1 MIRFRQHTKLQ
12 GSPNVIYVY
21 PISILKGK
29 KGKEGRDTGMDV
41 VTTAFGIVGGLAVFL
56 FGLYMLNDG
65 LKKAVGEKLKQ
76 LLAKITNNR
85 IKGCAF
91 GALTAATLQSSGLTM
106 VILMGLINA
115 GVLTLSQG
123 IGVMLGSEIGTTVTA
138 QIVASNVGIVFYP
151 VIAFGFLLFIIPKNR
166 MYRNVGQVIL
176 SIGLVYMGMN
186 IMSGSFKP
194 LQDDPSLKTFLFG
207 LGQFPI
213 YGLLAGF
220 GITAL
225 FNSSTALMG
234 LVISLGMNDLI
245 SIEAAIAI
253 LLGANIGSCIT
264 GVMASFGS
272 SLSAK
277 RLSLAQLA
285 INIIGVM
292 LFFPFVNNFAGLV
305 TMTSGN
311 LPRQIANAHTIFN
324 IAVTVIMLPL
334 VSFLVLFVKKLLPG
348 EESKLKRGT
357 EFIDEKLLEAP
368 SIALSQAEKEVLRM
382 GNLTSEMLE
391 KANSAI
397 QENKKE
403 AIAKVM
409 ELEGIVDEI
418 YRAIDKFLEDSRFAN
433 LSETESRK
441 LAYLKHS
448 ASDIERIG
456 DHANNL
462 AELAEKKLKKGVPFS
477 KYAQTELATICAKT
491 ETIYCNALVVLEG
504 QGQNKEAA
512 KTVQE
517 LEDEINRL
525 QKNYEANHIRRLEY
539 KTCDPLVGIV
549 FVDILRNLEHVAN
562 HSNDIVNA
570 TLLGF

>member
-1 MIRFRQHTKLQ
+1 
-12 GSPNVIYVY
+12 
-21 PISILKGK
+21 
-29 KGKEGRDTGMDV
+29 
-41 VTTAFGIVGGLAVFL
+41 
-56 FGLYMLNDG
+56 MLNDG

-91 GALTAATLQSSGLTM
+91 GALTSATLQSSGLTM

-115 GVLTLSQG
+115 GALTLSQG
-123 IGVMLGSEIGTTVTA
+123 IGVMLGSEIGTTITA

-166 MYRNVGQVIL
+166 KYRNVGQVIL
-176 SIGLVYMGMN
+176 SIGLVYLGMN
-186 IMSGSFKP
+186 IMSSSFKP
-194 LQDDPSLKTFLFG
+194 LQDDPSLKVYLYG
-207 LGQFPI
+207 LGQFPL
-213 YGLLAGF
+213 YGLLAGLA
-220 GITAL
+220 ITAL

-234 LVISLGMNDLI
+234 LVISLGMNNLI

-253 LLGANIGSCIT
+253 LLGANIGSCFT
-264 GVMASFGS
+264 GIMASLGS
-272 SLSAK
+272 SLSSK

-285 INIIGVM
+285 INITGVM
-292 LFFPFVNNFAGLV
+292 LFFPFITYFAGLI
-305 TMTSGN
+305 TMTSAD

-324 IAVTVIMLPL
+324 VTVTIIMLPL
-334 VSFLVLFVKKLLPG
+334 VGLLVSFVKRLLPG

-357 EFIDEKLLEAP
+357 EFINEKLLEAP
-368 SIALSQAEKEVLRM
+368 SIALSQAEREVLRM
-382 GNLTSEMLE
+382 GGLTSEMLD
-391 KANSAI
+391 KATSAI

-433 LSETESRK
+433 LSEPESKK

-462 AELAEKKLKKGVPFS
+462 VELAEKKLKKGVPFS
-477 KYAQTELATICAKT
+477 KDAQTELATMFAKT
-491 ETIYCNALVVLEG
+491 EMIYDNALVVLEG
-504 QGQNKEAA
+504 HGQNNEIA

-525 QKNYEANHIRRLEY
+525 QKFFEANHIRRLEY
-539 KTCDPLVGIV
+539 KTCDPLVGII

>member
-1 MIRFRQHTKLQ
+1 
-12 GSPNVIYVY
+12 
-21 PISILKGK
+21 
-29 KGKEGRDTGMDV
+29 MDV
-41 VTTAFGIVGGLAVFL
+41 ATIAFGIVGGLATFL

-65 LKKAVGEKLKQ
+65 LQKAVGEKLKQ

-85 IKGCAF
+85 VKGCAF
-91 GALTAATLQSSGLTM
+91 GALTSATLQSSGLTM

-151 VIAFGFLLFIIPKNR
+151 VIAFGFFLFIIPKNR
-166 MYRNVGQVIL
+166 KYRNVGQVIL
-176 SIGLVYMGMN
+176 SIGLVYLGMS

-194 LQDDPSLKTFLFG
+194 LQDDPSLKTFLYS

-213 YGLLAGF
+213 YGLLAGL

-234 LVISLGMNDLI
+234 LVISLGINDLI
-245 SIEAAIAI
+245 SIQAAIAV

-272 SLSAK
+272 SLSSK

-285 INIIGVM
+285 INIIGVA
-292 LFFPFVNNFAGLV
+292 LFFPFVANFAGLIM
-305 TMTSGN
+305 MTSAD

-324 IAVTVIMLPL
+324 VIVTVVMLPL
-334 VSFLVLFVKKLLPG
+334 VGFLVLFVKRLLPG
-348 EESKLKRGT
+348 EETNLKRGT
-357 EFIDEKLLEAP
+357 EFINDKLLGAP
-368 SIALSQAEKEVLRM
+368 SIALSQAEKEILRI
-382 GNLTSEMLE
+382 GRLTSEMLE

-403 AIAKVM
+403 GIAKVM

-418 YRAIDKFLEDSRFAN
+418 YRAVEKFLDDSRFAN
-433 LSETESRK
+433 LNETESEK

-448 ASDIERIG
+448 ASDIERIA

-462 AELAEKKLKKGVPFS
+462 AELAEKKLKRGVPFS
-477 KYAQTELATICAKT
+477 KDAQTEIATMCAKT
-491 ETIYCNALVVLEG
+491 EMIYGSALIVLEG
-504 QGQNKEAA
+504 NGQNKEVA

-525 QKNYEANHIRRLEY
+525 QKSYEANHIRRLEY
-539 KTCDPLVGIV
+539 KTCDPLVGLI
-549 FVDILRNLEHVAN
+549 FVDVLRNLEHVAN

>member
-1 MIRFRQHTKLQ
+1 
-12 GSPNVIYVY
+12 
-21 PISILKGK
+21 
-29 KGKEGRDTGMDV
+29 MDV
-41 VTTAFGIVGGLAVFL
+41 VTVGFGIVGGLAIFL
-56 FGLYMLNDG
+56 FGLYLLNDG
-65 LKKAVGEKLKQ
+65 LQKAVGEKLKQ

-123 IGVMLGSEIGTTVTA
+123 IGVMLGSEIGTTITA

-166 MYRNVGQVIL
+166 RYRNMGQVIL
-176 SIGLVYMGMN
+176 SIGLVYLGMN
-186 IMSGSFKP
+186 VMSGSFKP
-194 LQDDPSLKTFLFG
+194 LQDDPALRTTLFS

-213 YGLLAGF
+213 YGLLAGL

-234 LVISLGMNDLI
+234 LVISLGMNNLI
-245 SIEAAIAI
+245 SIEAAIAV

-272 SLSAK
+272 SLSSK

-285 INIIGVM
+285 INIIGVA
-292 LFFPFVNNFAGLV
+292 LFFPFVTNFAGLIV
-305 TMTSGN
+305 MTSTN

-324 IAVTVIMLPL
+324 ITVTVIMLPL
-334 VSFLVLFVKKLLPG
+334 VSYLVLFAKRLLPG

-357 EFIDEKLLEAP
+357 EFINEKLLGAP
-368 SIALSQAEKEVLRM
+368 SIALSQAEKEILRI
-382 GNLTSEMLE
+382 GSLTSEMLD
-391 KANSAI
+391 KAISAI

-418 YRAIDKFLEDSRFAN
+418 YHAIDKFLEDSRFVN
-433 LSETESRK
+433 LNESESKK

-477 KYAQTELATICAKT
+477 KDAQTEIATMFAKT
-491 ETIYCNALVVLEG
+491 KMIYENALVVLEG
-504 QGQNKEAA
+504 EGQNKEAS

-525 QKNYEANHIRRLEY
+525 QRIYEANHIRRVEY
-539 KTCDPLVGIV
+539 KACDPLVGII
-549 FVDILRNLEHVAN
+549 FVDILRNLEHIAN